1 MKRTNCCRCPVFQFR
16 PEILI
21 KIRSFSFSISV
32 VSTIYSVVGLRN
44 ALRSVKIIRSLFTR
58 RVRSNFAGD
67 FKSFMIFG
75 ANWKV
80 FTVLLLLVL
89 FYCLRHNDQHADR
102 NPTVN
107 FVTSEKISQHF
118 RRCDDDG
125 SNARLIFIG
134 LFSRSPKTFFKA
146 LVTYK
151 NNAFWYRDNKKYIES
166 Y

>member
-1 MKRTNCCRCPVFQFR
+1 MKSTNCSRCPVFQFR

-21 KIRSFSFSISV
+21 KVRSFSFSISF

-44 ALRSVKIIRSLFTR
+44 ALRSVKIIRSPFTR

-89 FYCLRHNDQHADR
+89 FYCLRHND
-102 NPTVN
+102 
-107 FVTSEKISQHF
+107 
-118 RRCDDDG
+118 
-125 SNARLIFIG
+125 
-134 LFSRSPKTFFKA
+134 
-146 LVTYK
+146 
-151 NNAFWYRDNKKYIES
+151 
-166 Y
+166 